1 LATED
6 FMSIFIFL
14 KGFLVG
20 LFMCA
25 PVGPIGLLSV
35 KRTLTHGRAA
45 GAVSVLGA
53 AAADG
58 LYCALAGFG
67 ITLIS
72 NFFERGHLWVELI
85 GVLILILLGMKIFFS
100 PPSPETPKNDTVGLV
115 ADFTSAFFLMLANP
129 APLLVYTAAF
139 TALGVPG
146 WKGDFLSTAVLVA
159 GVVAGSALWAPILV
173 GVTTLIRPQFNSYQL
188 EIINKVAGA
197 VLALLGLIFGFATLF
212 GQHT

>member
-1 LATED
+1 MD
-6 FMSIFIFL
+6 GFMGFVIFL
-14 KGFLVG
+14 KGFFVG

-25 PVGPIGLLSV
+25 PIGPIGLLSV

-45 GAVSVLGA
+45 GVVSVFGA

-58 LYCALAGFG
+58 LYCTLAGFG

-72 NFFERGHLWVELI
+72 NLLEREHLWLELA
-85 GVLILILLGMKIFFS
+85 GGLILILLGVKIFFS
-100 PPSPETPKNDTVGLV
+100 QSSTETPANDTVGLV

-129 APLLVYTAAF
+129 VPLLVYTAAF

-146 WKGDFLSTAVLVA
+146 WRGDFLSTAVLVA

-173 GVTTLIRPQFNSYQL
+173 GVTTLVRPQFNPHQL
-188 EIINKVAGA
+188 QIINKVAGA
-197 VLALLGLIFGFATLF
+197 ALALFGLILGLVTLF
-212 GQHT
+212 GRHT